1 VDGKSKTCCICGR
14 VLPNR
19 WAVAGR
25 CEVDGCGAAFCALH
39 WYNGSRK
46 CPEHGWMSLG
56 TSSQNGTTMNNDI
69 SNSKERDKME
79 ERTDG
84 HSLCAEAERSLTPE
98 KKASILR
105 QIGAFAVALGKGAS
119 ALAKKLSG
127 IKSTDE
133 ALQEIEA
140 QIAENR
146 VQREPVAKRYDELYR
161 LIVAKKKLYQA
172 APSARKKILEMELKG
187 AIAEY
192 QSLERQMAAYLN
204 NETILTKVKGRMCE
218 LVAMN
223 LKSISEDQIDKLTDK
238 IEDAADE
245 NENLDGA
252 IVDLDKAGIRRE
264 RKDTSFEESL
274 AAFDDDLTDVATAEA
289 ATSVTEPSGVG
300 EKPIDIRQPTTDAF

>member
-1 VDGKSKTCCICGR
+1 MPDVRELCCVCGR
-14 VLPNR
+14 ELPNR

-25 CEVDGCGAAFCALH
+25 CEADGCGAAFCALH
-39 WYNGSRK
+39 WHNGNRRCGK
-46 CPEHGWMSLG
+46 HGWTPAPLNRRA
-56 TSSQNGTTMNNDI
+56 SSGE
-69 SNSKERDKME
+69 NSKSKENGKMDE
-79 ERTDG
+79 KLETTAARRA
-84 HSLCAEAERSLTPE
+84 LCAEADHALPPE
-98 KKASILR
+98 KKASILK
-105 QIGAFAVALGKGAS
+105 QIGAFAVALGKSAG

-133 ALQEIEA
+133 ALREIEA

-146 VQREPVAKRYDELYR
+146 ARRAPVEKRYDDLYK
-161 LIVAKKKLYQA
+161 LVVSKKKLYQT
-172 APSARKKILEMELKG
+172 APPARKKILEMELKS

-223 LKSISEDQIDKLTDK
+223 LKNISEDQIDKLTDK

-252 IVDLDKAGIRRE
+252 ISELDKAGVRRARE
-264 RKDTSFEESL
+264 DASFEDALS
-274 AAFDDDLTDVATAEA
+274 AFGDDMPDEGTP
-289 ATSVTEPSGVG
+289 EPSA
-300 EKPIDIRQPTTDAF
+300 DIPLPGIGDEAPRQPTTDGL